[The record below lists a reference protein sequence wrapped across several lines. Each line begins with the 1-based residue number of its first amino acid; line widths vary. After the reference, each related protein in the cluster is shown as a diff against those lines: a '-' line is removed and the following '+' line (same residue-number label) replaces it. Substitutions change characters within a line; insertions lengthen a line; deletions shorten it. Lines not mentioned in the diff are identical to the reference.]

1 MRDTKGTSFFMDLLA
16 SIHYTASTGKILPST
31 AENLTAWVSAGFLP
45 AWALK
50 SLQELLHAE
59 AWSEL
64 DNRFYKQIAFGT
76 GGMRD
81 RTIAYRPTQAE
92 MGHPGADGTPAH
104 AALGC
109 AHLNDFNIVRATL
122 GLYRYCA
129 RHLEMTRG
137 YREEP
142 RLVIAH
148 DVRHFSRHFCE
159 LSASVWTR
167 LGGTAFIFEGP
178 RSTPQLSFTVRHL
191 RATAG
196 IVITAS
202 HNPPTDNG
210 FKAYFSDG
218 AQVVSPHAEGI
229 IHEVYSVQLDELA
242 QYLTVDLSRVHILGA
257 PLDQAYARALDEN
270 ILDPETIRSIRPR
283 VVFTPIHGTGGLA
296 SVPALLRAG
305 AEVIDVPEQWRMDA
319 RFPTV
324 KSPNPENAEALALA
338 IARARETD
346 SDLVLATDPDCD
358 RMGVAV
364 RGDQG
369 EMVLLTGNQI
379 GSLLAEFRIRRL
391 KELGWLPVQG
401 SPNAALVK
409 TFVTTPL
416 QDAIAHAHGLKLINT
431 LTGFKYIGDKILEW
445 EDTLRRTLLEDEGLA
460 IDYDACSLRTRAEL
474 LLQHSTWY
482 VFGGEESYGY
492 LASDLVRDKD
502 GNAAVLLFTEML
514 ATLRKEGK
522 SVLDALHAIY
532 LKYGYYQEAVINI
545 YYEGASGAAKIRR
558 ILETYRARPPAR
570 IGDYQ
575 VVRFDDFGVQDLR
588 DADGKEIPKQDLYLV
603 ELDNGYSY
611 AVRGSGTEPKIK
623 FYLFAREDVPE
634 PAALEPTKALTKK
647 TLAAIQEAIASD
659 ARSRAENEN

>member
-1 MRDTKGTSFFMDLLA
+1 MDLLA
-16 SIHYTASTGKILPST
+16 SSHHVARAGKILPST
-31 AENLTAWVSAGFLP
+31 AENLTAWLAAGFLP
-45 AWALK
+45 PWAVQ
-50 SLQELLHAE
+50 SLEELFQAE

-92 MGHPGADGTPAH
+92 MGDTGPCGSPAH

-129 RHLEMTRG
+129 RYLETTRG

-142 RLVIAH
+142 RLVIAY

-159 LSASVWTR
+159 LTASVWTR
-167 LGGTAFIFEGP
+167 LGGTAFIFDGP
-178 RSTPQLSFTVRHL
+178 RSTPQLSFTVRYL

-229 IHEVYSVQLDELA
+229 IHEVYRVKLEELVPFLA
-242 QYLTVDLSRVHILGA
+242 VDLSRVKVLSAH
-257 PLDQAYARALDEN
+257 LDQAYARVLDEN
-270 ILDPETIRSIRPR
+270 VLDRETIRAVRPR
-283 VVFTPIHGTGGLA
+283 VVYTPIHGTGVLA
-296 SVPALLRAG
+296 SVPALHRAG
-305 AEVIDVPEQWRMDA
+305 AEVIDVPEQWQMDA

-324 KSPNPENAEALALA
+324 KSPNPENAEALVLA

-346 SDLVLATDPDCD
+346 ADLVLATDPDCD

-364 RGDQG
+364 RGEGD

-391 KELGWLPVQG
+391 KELGWLPPQG

-416 QDAIAHAHGLKLINT
+416 QDAIAKEHGLKLINT
-431 LTGFKYIGDKILEW
+431 LTGFKYIGEKIQDW
-445 EDTLRRTLLEDEGLA
+445 ENTLRQTLLEDEGLA
-460 IDYDACSLRTRAEL
+460 IDYDACSQCTRAKL

-514 ATLRKEGK
+514 ATLKKEGH

-532 LKYGYYQEAVINI
+532 LKYGYFQEAVVNI

-558 ILETYRARPPAR
+558 ILETYRSHPPAR

-575 VVRFDDFGVQDLR
+575 VVRFDDFGVRDLH
-588 DADGKEIPKQDLYLV
+588 DADGKLIPKQDLYLV

-634 PAALEPTKALTKK
+634 PAALEPTKALTSK
-647 TLAAIQEAIASD
+647 TLAAIQEAIAGD
-659 ARSRAENEN
+659 ARARAES